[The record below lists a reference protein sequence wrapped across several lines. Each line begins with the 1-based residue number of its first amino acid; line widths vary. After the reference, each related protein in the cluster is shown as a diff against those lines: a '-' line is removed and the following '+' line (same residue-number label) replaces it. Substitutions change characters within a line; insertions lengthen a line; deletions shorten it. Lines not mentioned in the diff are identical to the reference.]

1 MRLGILAFA
10 AGIWLLQNQAQLPG
24 WPWIVALAAAFV
36 AALLVQRAT
45 GPRFVAATRVAVL
58 AASLGLGFAWAAG
71 AAKVRLADRLDPAWE
86 GRDVTLTGVVASLPQ
101 PFERG
106 VRFDF
111 DVEDAVSTGPSPVA
125 FRAPSKVALSWYNG
139 LTPEEFQEVLP
150 IRAGERWR
158 LTVRLRP
165 AP

>member
-10 AGIWLLQNQAQLPG
+10 AGVWLLQSQATLPG
-24 WPWIVALAAAFV
+24 WPAIAALAAAFAGAV
-36 AALLVQRAT
+36 AMQRVAGPGFTAVARVVLLV
-45 GPRFVAATRVAVL
+45 
-58 AASLGLGFAWAAG
+58 ASLGLGFAWAAA

-106 VRFDF
+106 VRFEL
-111 DVEDAVSTGPSPVA
+111 DVEDAVGAGVNAMA
-125 FRAPSKVALSWYNG
+125 FEAPDKVALSWYNA
-139 LTPEEFQEVLP
+139 LTLEEFQEVLP

-158 LTVRLRP
+158 LTV
-165 AP
+165 